1 MFTKNNTYLFPQV
14 SSSSLDHH
22 HHHHHPRPPVAD
34 LNGVEIFL
42 HHHPDEFSGH
52 YYNVAANNVPVS
64 DNYHHNSTF
73 LHHDD
78 AVLSDDEPQKKQTV
92 KKDRHSKIFTSQGPR
107 DRRVRLSIGIA
118 RKFFDLQEMLNFDKP
133 SKTLDWLLT
142 KSKAAIKELVQTKE
156 KGGAKKS
163 TASAVPSDCEPG
175 NVEGYLDCGEDSK
188 GKSGNKNGKGG
199 SSSDLA
205 KESRAKARARA
216 RERTREKMCI
226 KQLKKGANLN
236 PLFSNTTQYDK
247 NSHLGVFHLYAGA
260 GSSSGGLRANVGN
273 REGMFHRPSDNEGTI
288 THHQDLTQESVAMK
302 RKSNKNPNSFL
313 GFQQNVVV
321 SRDSNSDYGGI
332 PGAENW
338 DICSFTP
345 QSNMSAVF
353 VGIFKPSRSS
363 NILDIQTTCEKYV
376 FKVWQVWPPTISPTS
391 STTTYHEL

>member
-1 MFTKNNTYLFPQV
+1 MFTKNNTYMFPQV
-14 SSSSLDHH
+14 SPSSVDHH
-22 HHHHHPRPPVAD
+22 HHHHHHRPPVVD
-34 LNGVEIFL
+34 LNGVEIFP
-42 HHHPDEFSGH
+42 HHHPDYFSGH
-52 YYNVAANNVPVS
+52 YYNITANNVPVS
-64 DNYHHNSTF
+64 DHHHHASAF

-78 AVLSDDEPQKKQTV
+78 AAVLSGDPSAMPNESQKKQTA

-156 KGGAKKS
+156 KGGANKS
-163 TASAVPSDCEPG
+163 TASTLPSECEPG
-175 NVEGYLDCGEDSK
+175 NGEGYSECGGDSK

-216 RERTREKMCI
+216 RERTREKMSI
-226 KQLKKGANLN
+226 KQLKNGADLN
-236 PLFSNTTQYDK
+236 PLFSNPTQYDK
-247 NSHLGVFHLYAGA
+247 NSQLGVFHLSAGA

-273 REGMFHRPSDNEGTI
+273 REGMFHCPLDNEGAI
-288 THHQDLTQESVAMK
+288 THHQDLIQESVARK
-302 RKSNKNPNSFL
+302 RKSNKNPNSFF

-321 SRDSNSDYGGI
+321 SRDSNSNYSI

-338 DICSFTP
+338 DICSFTQ
-345 QSNMSAVF
+345 QSNMSAVLDQNKF
-353 VGIFKPSRSS
+353 MNSS
-363 NILDIQTTCEKYV
+363 
-376 FKVWQVWPPTISPTS
+376 
-391 STTTYHEL
+391 